1 MYKLFLITIIIISIP
16 SYGMDNHGNHN
27 HSDHHHNHQ
36 HDSNAGVDG
45 SLTQLDEK
53 MYQQFISDINDGQV
67 AIVDVNGMVCDFC
80 ARGIEKTFYRD
91 EMVKKIRVSLESGKV
106 LIAYSNSKKI
116 SFEEIAKIFLDNGQ
130 TAVGFELRKL

>member
-1 MYKLFLITIIIISIP
+1 
-16 SYGMDNHGNHN
+16 
-27 HSDHHHNHQ
+27 
-36 HDSNAGVDG
+36 
-45 SLTQLDEK
+45 